1 MITRITQ
8 FAGLQVRNDYLNCIY
23 SGLMSM
29 AIHSGAQVIETSIMY
44 GPGSIYKTYFL
55 SNGDS
60 YTFATRVSLSV
71 PSIRT
76 C

>member
-29 AIHSGAQVIETSIMY
+29 AMHSGAQVVETSIMY

-55 SNGDS
+55 SNGDA
-60 YTFATRVSLSV
+60 YTFVTRGSLFVS
-71 PSIRT
+71 PIRT